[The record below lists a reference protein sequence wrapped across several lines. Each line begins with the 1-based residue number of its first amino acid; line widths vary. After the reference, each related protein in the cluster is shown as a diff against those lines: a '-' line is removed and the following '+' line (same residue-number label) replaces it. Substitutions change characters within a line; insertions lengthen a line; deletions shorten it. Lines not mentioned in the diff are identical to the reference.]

1 MDWHASVYG
10 SRSGS
15 DSFGNG
21 RGGYRSYDDDNDGD
35 DDYGVTYGSY
45 DSDDAYDGDAYP
57 YAYDDSTR
65 RRFGGTATSS
75 TYADPA
81 RRRIGDIGGPSY
93 GAGPIV
99 SDTTLRKRG
108 GRSYFR
114 ANEILASHR
123 MHDFTCAVTDSG
135 VSLAALVN
143 AADRYA
149 DDYRVSVDVDDNA
162 GDLVASH
169 CTCPAYGRFSG
180 ICKHVIALVMAYNS
194 HRDWFRRVA
203 GAGNGAANGRLI
215 AGRLPAVRRTSR
227 ELATFMRQRDADMQ
241 AKAKD
246 RQLSLL
252 KEIGTIADAGGTTDG
267 GCTGAV
273 RHMPI
278 GSVTLRLTL
287 ETHDDTGCSIKLRI
301 QVPSRGISYV
311 VKDIAELLQAVRYQE
326 FVSYGKKLAFIH
338 TRDAFD
344 RRSQAVLDILDRAQ
358 TIRGTIDSD
367 PYVSLRRTDAA
378 AMRLSDGE
386 IADLLD
392 VYAGTDATID
402 YAPSARYYM
411 PVMPT
416 RVVDGDPDL
425 GLSMTRAEG
434 SGADDADG
442 ATGDASGMVGATGT
456 FGARRVDDD
465 SAAPAGYWLR
475 HTQCVERFI
484 AGQRSTYVIVRPLSA
499 AVLAADANTT
509 GDTGGRPAT
518 GGARDTAVARGTAAG
533 HDAPT
538 PIGGPFVNGFPDE
551 FPGGV
556 GGNPG
561 GNMGGTD
568 IVQWLR
574 ANASRAQSHAAVA
587 PATIYR
593 CDANLAKQRDLLTL
607 LCGDDDHASLYL
619 GAADVA
625 MFARTMLPLLT
636 AGGAGRGES
645 AGPANVRSR
654 DNVRHDDN
662 VGDDVADYD
671 NVRNDDN
678 VRDPRAVPS
687 SAIDDETN
695 ATPRTGLHIDLPP
708 ELLRLIRV
716 PCRIAIYLDRDL
728 HGITCDV
735 QARYGN
741 KRYHVFDGIGHAPD
755 DQLRDKDAER
765 LAVEAVLHYFP
776 RPSGAV
782 AFIPES
788 DDNAVYKLLTEGLP
802 VLRGL
807 GDVYATPAFDG
818 LAAMPRPTIKVGLSV
833 RSGLVEISPIA
844 DEIDPDDVP
853 ALLASY
859 RKRKRFHR
867 LRNGAFVDLRT
878 VDTSALDD
886 VAADLGLKPSELETG
901 AVTVPA
907 FEAYYLDSQID
918 DAGKDASFRA
928 YLNDLRVIDP
938 NAYHVPAS
946 LADVLR
952 PYQAEGFRW
961 LNAVCDKGFGG
972 ILADE
977 MGLGKTVQLLS
988 FLLARRD
995 EARAACTPSLIV
1007 CPASL
1012 VYNWAAE
1019 AAKFATSLRVET
1031 VAGSKASRRATLSE
1045 IRDAQQDDRQAVRDD
1060 ADGANDGTTT
1070 DIPDLLVTSYDLLRR
1085 DIDDYA
1091 GLAFYCMTLDE
1102 AQYIK
1107 NAATKAA
1114 KAVRSIAA
1122 AHRFALTGTPI
1133 ENRLSELWSIFD
1145 FLMPGMLGSY
1155 AHFRERFEMPILSG
1169 DESAQRKLQ
1178 SFVGPF
1184 ILRRLKSQ
1192 VLKDLPD
1199 KIENVITVQL
1209 AGEQRKLYAA
1219 LEQQLRSAI
1228 LKQKPADF
1236 NTGKIQIL
1244 AQLTKLRQVC
1254 CDPRLLYDNAGRADA
1269 VDGANGG
1276 RIVEQA
1282 VEQGAEQGAEQ
1293 SVKQAVE
1300 QGDMLAQSSVKQ
1312 PVKHGKVSSAKLD
1325 AIAELVDS
1333 CRDAGRKMLIFSQF
1347 TSYLDLIAERL
1358 RANGVAYDVIT
1369 GATPKKRR
1377 LELVD
1382 QFNRDETPVFLIS
1395 LKAGNTGLNLT
1406 GACVVVHAD
1415 PWWNA
1420 AAQNQATDRAHRI
1433 GQTQDVNVYQIV
1445 AKDTIEER
1453 ILNLQ
1458 RSKTDLAERFVD
1470 AASSSTGRSVAALTK
1485 DDLLALL
1492 G

>member
-1 MDWHASVYG
+1 MGWHASVYG

-15 DSFGNG
+15 DS
-21 RGGYRSYDDDNDGD
+21 YRSYDSGD
-35 DDYGVTYGSY
+35 DDYGPAYG
-45 DSDDAYDGDAYP
+45 AYDGSDDD
-57 YAYDDSTR
+57 YDVYGEPVR
-65 RRFGGTATSS
+65 RRFGSVGTAAAARAMPLVSD
-75 TYADPA
+75 AVL
-81 RRRIGDIGGPSY
+81 RRRGG
-93 GAGPIV
+93 
-99 SDTTLRKRG
+99 K
-108 GRSYFR
+108 SYFR
-114 ANEILASHR
+114 AHEVLTSNR
-123 MHDFTCAVTDSG
+123 MHGFSCAQTDDG
-135 VSLAALVN
+135 LHLTALVT

-149 DDYRVSVDVDDNA
+149 DDYQVSADINA
-162 GDLVASH
+162 GDIVASH
-169 CTCPAYGRFSG
+169 CTCPAYGRFYN
-180 ICKHVIALVMAYNS
+180 ICKHVVALVMAYDE
-194 HRDWFRRVA
+194 HRDRFQRID
-203 GAGNGAANGRLI
+203 GAPGTGI
-215 AGRLPAVRRTSR
+215 AQPSRPSRRTSR
-227 ELATFMRQRDADMQ
+227 ELATFMRQRDAAMQ
-241 AKAKD
+241 ATAKN
-246 RQLSLL
+246 RQLDLL
-252 KEIGTIADAGGTTDG
+252 KEIGSIADAGGTSAG
-267 GCTGAV
+267 GRTGAV

-278 GSVTLRLTL
+278 GSVSLRLTL
-287 ETHDDTGCSIKLRI
+287 ETHDATGCVIKLRI
-301 QVPSRGISYV
+301 QVPSRNISYV
-311 VKDIAELLQAVRYQE
+311 VKDIPGLLDAVANQE

-344 RRSQAVLDILDRAQ
+344 RRSQDILGIIGRAQ
-358 TIRGTIDSD
+358 TIRGSIGSD
-367 PYVSLRRTDAA
+367 PYESFRKTDASG
-378 AMRLSDGE
+378 MRLSDGE

-392 VYAGTDATID
+392 VIVGTDETID

-411 PVMPT
+411 PSMPA
-416 RVVDGDPDL
+416 RVVDGTPDL
-425 GLSMTRAEG
+425 GLSMERADG
-434 SGADDADG
+434 SGTSEDGGGTVEDARSG
-442 ATGDASGMVGATGT
+442 EGDVSQSGY
-456 FGARRVDDD
+456 F
-465 SAAPAGYWLR
+465 LR

-484 AGQRSTYVIVRPLSA
+484 VGQRATYLIVRPLSQ
-499 AVLAADANTT
+499 AVLDADTT
-509 GDTGGRPAT
+509 VAGGH
-518 GGARDTAVARGTAAG
+518 GTAGNDATAG
-533 HDAPT
+533 TEAGSKHGGST
-538 PIGGPFVNGFPDE
+538 PSGIGGPFVNGFPDGIAS
-551 FPGGV
+551 GGDV
-556 GGNPG
+556 V
-561 GNMGGTD
+561 D
-568 IVQWLR
+568 WLR
-574 ANASRAQSHAAVA
+574 ANAVRAQSSAK

-593 CDANLAKQRDLLTL
+593 CDAGLAGNRELLEL
-607 LCGDDDHASLYL
+607 LCGDDERASLYL

-636 AGGAGRGES
+636 GAGS
-645 AGPANVRSR
+645 QSDASRSGA
-654 DNVRHDDN
+654 DSKSGSSDD
-662 VGDDVADYD
+662 
-671 NVRNDDN
+671 
-678 VRDPRAVPS
+678 PAVPTS
-687 SAIDDETN
+687 TIDDDTN
-695 ATPRTGLHIDLPP
+695 RAPGGLRIDLPP
-708 ELLRLIRV
+708 ELLRLVRV

-728 HGITCDV
+728 AGITCDV
-735 QARYGN
+735 QARYGA
-741 KRYHVFDGIGHAPD
+741 KRYHVFDGIGNTPD
-755 DQLRDKDAER
+755 DRLRDKDAER

-782 AFIPES
+782 AFLS
-788 DDNAVYKLLTEGLP
+788 DKDDEAVYRLLTEGLP

-818 LAAMPRPTIKVGLSV
+818 LTAMPRPTIKVGLSV
-833 RSGLVEISPIA
+833 KSGLVEISPIA
-844 DEIDPDDVP
+844 DEIDPDDVA
-853 ALLASY
+853 ALLAGY

-867 LRNGAFVDLRT
+867 LRNGAFVDMRT
-878 VDTSALDD
+878 VDTSAVDEI
-886 VAADLGLKPSELETG
+886 AADLGLRAADLESG
-901 AVTVPA
+901 ALAVPA
-907 FEAYYLDSQID
+907 FEAYYLDRQVD

-928 YLNDLRVIDP
+928 YLDDLRVIDP
-938 NAYHVPAS
+938 ARYHVPDS

-977 MGLGKTVQLLS
+977 MGLGKTVQLLA
-988 FLLARRD
+988 FLLSRRD
-995 EARAACTPSLIV
+995 EARAAGRSSLIV

-1019 AAKFATSLRVET
+1019 AAKFAPGLRVET
-1031 VAGSKASRRATLSE
+1031 VAGTKAARRAILDGL
-1045 IRDAQQDDRQAVRDD
+1045 RVR
-1060 ADGANDGTTT
+1060 AGEAGVGNV
-1070 DIPDLLVTSYDLLRR
+1070 PDLIITSYDLLRR

-1091 GLAFYCMTLDE
+1091 GIGFFCMALDE

-1107 NAATKAA
+1107 NAATKAS
-1114 KAVRSIAA
+1114 KAVRAIAA
-1122 AHRFALTGTPI
+1122 DHRFALTGTPI

-1145 FLMPGMLGSY
+1145 FLMPGILGSY
-1155 AHFRERFEMPILSG
+1155 AHFRDRFEMPILSG
-1169 DESAQRKLQ
+1169 DDAVQAKLQ
-1178 SFVGPF
+1178 AFVGPF

-1244 AQLTKLRQVC
+1244 AQLTRLRQVC
-1254 CDPRLLYDNAGRADA
+1254 CDPRLLYDNAGSGTGGT
-1269 VDGANGG
+1269 GAPGG
-1276 RIVEQA
+1276 VPDVGSGVGSA
-1282 VEQGAEQGAEQ
+1282 AKPGT
-1293 SVKQAVE
+1293 
-1300 QGDMLAQSSVKQ
+1300 
-1312 PVKHGKVSSAKLD
+1312 GKTAGKSAAKPSAKPGKISSAKLD

-1358 RANGVAYDVIT
+1358 RANGVAYDTIT

-1382 QFNRDETPVFLIS
+1382 QFNNDETPVFLIS